1 MVDGALDFQTQAAA
15 QAEQVF
21 VDNEQPVSET
31 QIGKLD
37 NQTIQVAT
45 DEVDP
50 STKDDECMSGFMAQK
65 QTKKAQHK
73 KGLQNTARK
82 RVSDVQKSAD
92 PKKVNEQDARSK
104 RIAKQTEAR
113 LTMINSQMQKDL
125 QGTIQERSNALFSG
139 SEAKYEACFQKLEE
153 LSLKKQCT
161 EATVKDALKTFED
174 VAEQHNALQ
183 IVRDVWERKLA
194 NLKKFADERS
204 STSSKEPQSEAE
216 REQVQQQIRAL
227 ETQIGELD
235 KVRTQLLN
243 KHGDRIMDSYQLAP
257 LLREVTAHFTHDV
270 TLPPK
275 DFNALILDKLL
286 PLKGNPLQTFQLLTQ
301 NLIDGFND
309 TRSAFEHFSEN
320 LSVVTRCL
328 TSELQSCPDPSIA
341 SAIVNA
347 CRTTEKLGTIQDLN
361 VQLMQKAVQTFPHL
375 A

>member
-1 MVDGALDFQTQAAA
+1 MVDGALNFQTQAAA
-15 QAEQVF
+15 QTMQAFINDEQT
-21 VDNEQPVSET
+21 VSAT
-31 QIGKLD
+31 QTGKLD
-37 NQTIQVAT
+37 NQTVQIET
-45 DEVDP
+45 GEVDP
-50 STKDDECMSGFMAQK
+50 STKDDECMSSFMAQK

-73 KGLQNTARK
+73 KGLRNSRKPLNGVRETAD
-82 RVSDVQKSAD
+82 S
-92 PKKVNEQDARSK
+92 KKVNEQDARSK
-104 RIAKQTEAR
+104 RISKQTEAR
-113 LTMINSQMQKDL
+113 LTSIQNMTQKDL
-125 QGTIQERSNALFSG
+125 QSTIQERSNALFSG
-139 SEAKYEACFQKLEE
+139 SEEKYEKCFQKLEE

-161 EATVKDALKTFED
+161 EATVKDTLKAFDD

-194 NLKKFADERS
+194 NLKKFADERPS
-204 STSSKEPQSEAE
+204 DSSKEPESDAE
-216 REQVQQQIRAL
+216 QQQIQQQIRSL

-286 PLKGNPLQTFQLLTQ
+286 PLKGNPLQTFTLLTQ

-309 TRSAFEHFSEN
+309 TRSAFAHFSDN

-328 TSELQSCPDPSIA
+328 TAELRSCPDPSIA

>member
-1 MVDGALDFQTQAAA
+1 MVDGALNFQTQAAA

-37 NQTIQVAT
+37 NQTVQVAT

-73 KGLQNTARK
+73 KGLRNSRK
-82 RVSDVQKSAD
+82 PLNGVREAAD
-92 PKKVNEQDARSK
+92 SKKVNEQDARSK
-104 RIAKQTEAR
+104 RITKQTEAR
-113 LTMINSQMQKDL
+113 LSMINSQMQKDL

-139 SEAKYEACFQKLEE
+139 SEEKYESCFQKLEE
-153 LSLKKQCT
+153 LSLQKKCT
-161 EATVKDALKTFED
+161 EATVKDALKAFDD

-194 NLKKFADERS
+194 NLKKFADERPS
-204 STSSKEPQSEAE
+204 SSSKEPQSEAE
-216 REQVQQQIRAL
+216 QQQIQQQIRAL
-227 ETQIGELD
+227 EAQIGELD

-328 TSELQSCPDPSIA
+328 TSELQSCPEPSIA